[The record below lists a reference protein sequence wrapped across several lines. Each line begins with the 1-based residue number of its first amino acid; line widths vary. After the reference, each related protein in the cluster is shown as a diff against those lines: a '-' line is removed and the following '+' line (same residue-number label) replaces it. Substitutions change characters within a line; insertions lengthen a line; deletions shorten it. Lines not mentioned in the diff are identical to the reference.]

1 VTDAIP
7 QPLAAVFLDAGDT
20 LLAPTP
26 SFEGRF
32 IAVARAEGVE
42 LAEAAVA
49 AAFAAAARRAVW
61 PTDWTDPATQREF
74 WCGHYTDILGEL
86 RYEGDRAAL
95 ADRMFEAFSD
105 PAAYKLFDDVRPAL
119 DALAGRGL
127 KLGVISN
134 FEPWLATVLEL
145 EGVDHLFAATAISGV
160 LGVAKPEPGIFL
172 WALQQAAVEAGSAL
186 HVGDHLDVD
195 VSGARAV
202 GMAGVLIDRYGR
214 VPDPPPGVP
223 RIESLAELV
232 DLVEAGLPEARE
244 AGPAEAREAGLPG
257 AREAGLPGAREAGLP
272 GAREA
277 GLPGAREAGL
287 PGAREARLPEAREAR

>member
-1 VTDAIP
+1 MTDTIP
-7 QPLAAVFLDAGDT
+7 RPLAAVFLDAGDT
-20 LLAPTP
+20 LLAPAP

-32 IAVARAEGVE
+32 IGVARVEGVE

-49 AAFAAAARRAVW
+49 AAAAAAARRAVW

-86 RYEGDRAAL
+86 RYQGDRAAL

-105 PAAYKLFDDVRPAL
+105 PAAYKLFDDARPAL
-119 DALAGRGL
+119 DALAARGL

-172 WALQQAAVEAGSAL
+172 SALQQAGVEAGSAI

-195 VSGARAV
+195 VTGARAV
-202 GMAGVLIDRYGR
+202 GMTGVLIDRYGR
-214 VPDPPPGVP
+214 VPDPPPGVL
-223 RIESLAELV
+223 RIKSLAELV
-232 DLVEAGLPEARE
+232 DLVDAGLSEAC
-244 AGPAEAREAGLPG
+244 GAGLSEACG
-257 AREAGLPGAREAGLP
+257 AGLSEACGAGLS
-272 GAREA
+272 
-277 GLPGAREAGL
+277 
-287 PGAREARLPEAREAR
+287 EAREAR